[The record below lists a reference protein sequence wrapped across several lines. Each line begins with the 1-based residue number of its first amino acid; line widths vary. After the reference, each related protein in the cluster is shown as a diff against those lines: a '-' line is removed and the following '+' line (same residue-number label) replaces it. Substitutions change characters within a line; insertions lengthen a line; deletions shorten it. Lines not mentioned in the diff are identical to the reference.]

1 MFDEGLVSSLFRR
14 RKSEK
19 SVEGNVCPY
28 CEFVNEENVETCAQ
42 CYYSMNLPARNQP
55 MATPTTSGS
64 ELMNTLME
72 ENELEK
78 EEFAV
83 EAVLS
88 LDEVAVEVDQYDIS
102 NDKEDSFQF
111 IRGSTPELSQTVNL
125 SNSKKLNCKRL
136 MLPKTLLFL
145 TWVTRIRLMRFKSQ
159 CILVWAICTRLLLSQ
174 KRMMI

>member
-42 CYYSMNLPARNQP
+42 CYYSLNLPARNQP

-72 ENELEK
+72 ENELESK
-78 EEFAV
+78 
-83 EAVLS
+83 
-88 LDEVAVEVDQYDIS
+88 YDLYKIPFS
-102 NDKEDSFQF
+102 IKSFEIFDPLRSEPRFNDLLKK
-111 IRGSTPELSQTVNL
+111 VNL
-125 SNSKKLNCKRL
+125 
-136 MLPKTLLFL
+136 
-145 TWVTRIRLMRFKSQ
+145 
-159 CILVWAICTRLLLSQ
+159 
-174 KRMMI
+174 